1 MNEPCWS
8 PGAQRVGD
16 ANISRFIQ
24 LIRQKR
30 DPTVHDYES
39 LYRFSIDSPKAFW
52 RAIWE
57 FGGVIG
63 SAGPR
68 TVEHYERMPGASWFP
83 DASLNFA
90 ENLLRF
96 RDNAE
101 ALIFKSETGL
111 STSLSYGQLYRRVA
125 GVASALRAFGV
136 KPGDRVAA
144 YMPNL
149 PETVIAMLATTSIGA
164 IWSSCSPDFGI
175 NGVVDR
181 IGQIQ
186 PEVLFCAAAYTY
198 NGKQHDCLEK
208 VSEIQRHIP
217 SIRKIVV
224 TPYVDPEPDL
234 DGLSNAELLA
244 SFMDGDATE
253 IEFTRLPFN
262 HPVYIL
268 YSSGTTGVPKCIT
281 HGAGGTLLQ
290 HLKELVL
297 HTDLKRSDRF
307 LYYTT
312 CGWMM
317 WNWMVSGLATGA
329 ALVLYEGS
337 PFYPGPEAMFD
348 LIDELNITI
357 FGTGAKAISSWQKA
371 GIKPRETHSL
381 KSLKTI
387 LSTGSPLA
395 PGSFDYVYT
404 DIKKD
409 LCLSSIAG
417 GTDIVSCFA
426 VGCPILPVYRGEI
439 QCLGLGMAV
448 EVIREDGSIAEI
460 NETGEL
466 CCVKSFPS
474 MPVCFWGDEKVRE
487 GETGNPSRSQPGLPG
502 TGREAGL
509 GYGSK
514 YHAAY
519 FEQYPN
525 VWAHGDFVEITEHG
539 GLIIFGRSDATLNP
553 GGVRIGTAEIYRQVE
568 GMDEVVESICIGQDW
583 EDDVR
588 VVLFVRLVD
597 GLKLDEKLQ
606 TRIRKSIRD
615 NTTPRHV
622 PARIVQVSDIPRTVS
637 GKIVELAVRNVV
649 EGKTVKNMD
658 ALANPE
664 ALELFRDLPEL
675 QV

>member
-1 MNEPCWS
+1 MTDPLWS
-8 PGAQRVGD
+8 PGNRRVQD
-16 ANISRFIQ
+16 ANITRFMQ
-24 LIRQKR
+24 LVRQKR
-30 DPTVHDYES
+30 DPEIIDYES
-39 LYRFSIDSPKAFW
+39 LYRFSINSPKAFW

-63 SAGPR
+63 SAGNN
-68 TVEHYERMPGASWFP
+68 TVEHFDRMPGAHWFP

-90 ENLLRF
+90 ENMLRY
-96 RDNAE
+96 RDDRD
-101 ALIFKSETGL
+101 ALVFKSETGL
-111 STSLSYGQLYRRVA
+111 SSSMSYRQLYSQVA
-125 GVASALRAFGV
+125 RVASALRALGIE
-136 KPGDRVAA
+136 PGDRVAA

-149 PETVIAMLATTSIGA
+149 PETIIAMLATTSIGA

-181 IGQIQ
+181 LGQIS
-186 PEVLFCAAAYTY
+186 PKVLFCAAAYTY
-198 NGKQHDCLEK
+198 NGKQHDCLTR
-208 VSEIQRHIP
+208 VAEIQKHIA
-217 SIRKIVV
+217 SIQKTVV
-224 TPYVDPEPDL
+224 IPYVDADPDL
-234 DGLSNAELLA
+234 DQLDNAELLA
-244 SFMDGDATE
+244 SFSDNDVSE
-253 IEFTRLPFN
+253 IEFTCLPFD

-290 HLKELVL
+290 HLKELLL

-307 LYYTT
+307 FYYTT

-329 ALVLYEGS
+329 AVVLYEGS

-348 LIDELNITI
+348 LVDELGITV
-357 FGTGAKAISSWQKA
+357 FGTGAKAISAWQKA

-381 KSLKTI
+381 TTLKSI

-395 PGSFDYVYT
+395 PESFDYVYT

-426 VGCPILPVYRGEI
+426 VGCPALPVYRGEI

-448 EVIREDGSIAEI
+448 EIMRDDGSAAEI

-474 MPVCFWGDEKVRE
+474 MPVCFWGDEE
-487 GETGNPSRSQPGLPG
+487 
-502 TGREAGL
+502 
-509 GYGSK
+509 GSK

-525 VWAHGDFVEITEHG
+525 VWAHGDFAQITEHG

-568 GMDEVVESICIGQDW
+568 SLDEVVESICIGQDW
-583 EDDVR
+583 QDDVR
-588 VVLFVRLVD
+588 VVLFVRLRD
-597 GLKLDEKLQ
+597 GMILDDELQ
-606 TRIRKSIRD
+606 ARIRKVVRD
-615 NTTPRHV
+615 NATPRHV

-649 EGKTVKNMD
+649 HGKPVKNVD

-664 ALELFRDLPEL
+664 ALNLFKDLPEL
-675 QV
+675 Q